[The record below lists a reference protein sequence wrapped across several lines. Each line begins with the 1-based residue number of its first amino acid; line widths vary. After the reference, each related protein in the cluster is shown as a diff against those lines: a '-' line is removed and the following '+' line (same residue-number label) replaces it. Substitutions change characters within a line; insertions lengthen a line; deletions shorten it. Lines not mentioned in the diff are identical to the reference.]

1 MFRIYEVYCGDRFI
15 GNYKDSSADGAI
27 NQAYMKSGSASKYSG
42 NARHMYKAKEIGKL
56 CGCGE

>member
-27 NQAYMKSGSASKYSG
+27 NQAYMKTGSASKYTG
-42 NARHMYKAKEIGKL
+42 NARHMYKAKEVYRRG
-56 CGCGE
+56 